1 MINMKEEKDNSTKD
15 KIISAAIDLFAELPY
30 EEVSVAQICKNAG
43 VSNGIIYTYFKNKI
57 ELFQYLLEEVIRRIE
72 SYFENIEGN
81 GIKERLESYINI
93 NLELTKKEFKIIRIY
108 RAGQYKFIEYEK
120 KIKIIYINGLEK
132 VFNRKM
138 EMYESFFLLSGI
150 RFINIFYTA
159 NNLEC
164 DVKFLVKIL
173 LYGFLGE
180 FKISI
185 KNFNEMSFF
194 LRVPFNSSSV
204 KCLLLEKGTEI
215 FMKKDF
221 FDIKILDITKAAS
234 ISSGNFYNYFSSK
247 DEFFKEII
255 VRFKKQLFYFLKDN
269 YKKEFLPNENHVMF
283 LYLMLE
289 YFKDSYYKD
298 KIMREAEFIAPELYF
313 KYLNKDFNFYLETL
327 DELNYS
333 FERKKIIVAIL
344 LGIAHYMR
352 IEFFYTKNIANKEEF
367 LEKISYFLKNG
378 VSL

>member
-30 EEVSVAQICKNAG
+30 EKVSIAQICKNAG

-72 SYFENIEGN
+72 HYFENIEGN
-81 GIKERLESYINI
+81 DIKERLESYINI

-132 VFNRKM
+132 VFNRRM
-138 EMYESFFLLSGI
+138 EIYESFFLLSGI

-255 VRFKKQLFYFLKDN
+255 IRFKKQLFYFLKDN

-333 FERKKIIVAIL
+333 FERKKIIVAVL

>member
-30 EEVSVAQICKNAG
+30 EKVSIAQICKNAG

-72 SYFENIEGN
+72 HYFENIEGN
-81 GIKERLESYINI
+81 DIKERLESYINI

-132 VFNRKM
+132 VFNRRM
-138 EMYESFFLLSGI
+138 EIYESFFLLSGI

-255 VRFKKQLFYFLKDN
+255 IRFKKQLFYFLKDN
-269 YKKEFLPNENHVMF
+269 YKKEFLPNENHIMF

-333 FERKKIIVAIL
+333 FERKKIIVAVL

-378 VSL
+378 VTL

>member
-1 MINMKEEKDNSTKD
+1 MKEEKDNSTKD

-30 EEVSVAQICKNAG
+30 EKVSIAQICKNAG

-72 SYFENIEGN
+72 HYFENIEGN
-81 GIKERLESYINI
+81 DIKERLESYINI

-132 VFNRKM
+132 VFNRRM
-138 EMYESFFLLSGI
+138 EIYESFFLLSGI

-255 VRFKKQLFYFLKDN
+255 IRFKKQLFYFLKDN

-333 FERKKIIVAIL
+333 FERKKIIVAVL

>member
-1 MINMKEEKDNSTKD
+1 MKEEKDNSTKD

-30 EEVSVAQICKNAG
+30 EKVSIAQICKNAG

-72 SYFENIEGN
+72 HYFENIEGN
-81 GIKERLESYINI
+81 DIKERLESYINI

-132 VFNRKM
+132 VFNRRM
-138 EMYESFFLLSGI
+138 EIYESFFLLSGI

-344 LGIAHYMR
+344 LGIAYYMR